1 MNKKSMLLIGGGV
14 ILLAAI
20 LIGAIVALPRVASAN
35 STAGTSTPTTAG
47 TTQNQ
52 YCVQFNQD
60 LANRLGVSVS
70 TLEQDRQQAKVDLV
84 NQLVK
89 DGKLTSAQGSTLTQR
104 IQSHEACANTKHQ
117 PYWHYVWQQFWSK
130 YRSDVANQVAQGLNL
145 SSSQL
150 ISDLKSGKSLAQI
163 AKAQHV
169 SSAQLKTIVSNA
181 VSSALNSAVSAGDVT
196 SAQQS
201 AISTFMQNHPALVNR
216 LLHQDFKKL

>member
-1 MNKKSMLLIGGGV
+1 MNKKRMLLIGGGV
-14 ILLAAI
+14 VLLAAI
-20 LIGAIVALPRVASAN
+20 LIGAVVALPRAASAS
-35 STAGTSTPTTAG
+35 STSSSPTPTS

-70 TLEQDRQQAKVDLV
+70 TLQQDRQQAQIDLV

-104 IQSHEACANTKHQ
+104 IQSHQACANMKHQ
-117 PYWHYVWQQFWSK
+117 PYARFVLKQFWSK
-130 YRSDVANQVAQGLNL
+130 YRSNVADQIAQGLNL

-150 ISDLKSGKSLAQI
+150 VSDLKSGESLAQI

-169 SSAQLKTIVSNA
+169 SLAQLKTVVSNA
-181 VSSALNSAVSAGDVT
+181 INSSLNSAVNAGDLT

-201 AISTFMQNHPALVNR
+201 AISTFIQHHPALVNK
-216 LLHQDFKKL
+216 LLHHHFKKL